1 MRYLSRYFLAVSL
14 ALLVPAGSVLLLP
27 ASVQAQ
33 TAEKRFTSIEN
44 GFSIIPPAGWEAKA
58 PDGETFL
65 IYIDPN
71 ATDFATN
78 LNVNVNAD
86 EPFAI
91 EELPE
96 AIKQM
101 FAEQTDSFEQWEA
114 AYDGFSTVA
123 GQKSYYISSRFS
135 MKGLD
140 IQNLQYYIRGQ
151 NNRFYVVT
159 FTALQSEFARYEPLF
174 KAAVRTIQ
182 TSP

>member
-1 MRYLSRYFLAVSL
+1 MRYLSRCFLAVSL
-14 ALLVPAGSVLLLP
+14 ALLMPTGGAVLISP
-27 ASVQAQ
+27 PVQAQ
-33 TAEKRFTSIEN
+33 TADKRFTSVEN
-44 GFSIIPPAGWEAKA
+44 GFSIIPPAGWEAKD
-58 PDGETFL
+58 PEGDTFL
-65 IYIDPN
+65 IYIDPQ

-86 EPFAI
+86 EPFKI
-91 EELPE
+91 EELPP

-101 FAEQTDSFEQWEA
+101 FTREFEQWEA

-135 MKGLD
+135 INELE

-159 FTALQSEFARYEPLF
+159 FTALQSEFARYEPMF
-174 KAAVRTIQ
+174 KAAVATIQ
-182 TSP
+182 TTP

>member
-1 MRYLSRYFLAVSL
+1 MRYLSRYILAVSL
-14 ALLVPAGSVLLLP
+14 TLLVPAGGVLFAAQP
-27 ASVQAQ
+27 VQAQ
-33 TAEKRFTSIEN
+33 TAEKRVTHTEH
-44 GFSIIPPAGWEAKA
+44 GFSIIPPAGWQAKA
-58 PDGETFL
+58 PEEDTFL
-65 IYIDPN
+65 IYIDPK

-86 EPFAI
+86 EPFEI
-91 EELPE
+91 EELPP

-101 FAEQTDSFEQWEA
+101 FAEQFEQWES
-114 AYDGFSTVA
+114 AYDGFATVA

-135 MKGLD
+135 MEGLE

-151 NNRFYVVT
+151 NKRFYVLT

-174 KAAVRTIQ
+174 KAAVATIQ